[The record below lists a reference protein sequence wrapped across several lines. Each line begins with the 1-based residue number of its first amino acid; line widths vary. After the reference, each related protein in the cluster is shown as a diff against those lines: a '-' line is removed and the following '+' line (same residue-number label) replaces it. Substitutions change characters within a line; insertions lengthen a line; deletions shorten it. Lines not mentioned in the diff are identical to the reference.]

1 MAEDDGK
8 GSGRSRFKSKWGKII
23 KNTEQL
29 KNATDSFSKGKGKEA
44 NSQEDVDDFLKPSVE
59 RAAANRP
66 RLDVSIAQR
75 WPDPNE
81 VRQAGAFPPDGSQN
95 VNGWRKRRRR
105 EGLTVGFVKTVPET
119 IGHGGDETMD
129 PPSDIGIHKARA
141 LGAAADKRAMDH
153 GGAYPRP
160 PEHTGEPTLPDLAKL
175 ETPANIPTQPHREP
189 APPVQVEEQPP
200 PPRIGIIRAPTTYSG
215 SQDWSPISDY
225 DESPPMPN
233 INQLSLDTRPTEH
246 AQVTESPPRL
256 RVSPLPRDPNTL
268 AHKKEHDMRSSEAM
282 ALRRA
287 SAMIEPFEFE
297 AGDDLDL
304 NLGSYAAA
312 TAAYR
317 AEVAATP
324 PTSAVERAPV
334 VPPVDTPSPQSAASP
349 DSPSPFADTRYI
361 KRHSR
366 EAPPAPEHVQ
376 ATTILPAAPPPGK
389 RSPFADPK
397 YLQSRSK
404 DASPSRPP
412 RREDS
417 QQGRYLPGGT
427 QPIHI
432 TEPPSLD
439 SRQATV
445 PASQVATHER
455 SRSIRQ
461 QNADMS
467 FVVPQG
473 PRDPSPDK
481 SQRSAPRQA
490 PIHEQPSYMRAAH
503 STGYENVVPARPLPA
518 PRLATEPQARPDSR
532 DRSPPRN
539 RGPDPQATAQMPAPG
554 RLNGTSATSVNRFA
568 PAPSSHSRTNSHDQ
582 QSPQSIRSV
591 SGSAS
596 SPPMQHG
603 NFSRTTSPPSQHG
616 FVAYGQNQP
625 SLAARSNNVQSN
637 TSSSSQLGPPK
648 PSPYARGPSP
658 NGYFDVDRQHPTQPG
673 RSPMASLQASDA
685 SRPGSSHS
693 ARSFQP
699 PSHNPSMNDLAA
711 ESAFDD
717 FAGRAAHMKGVFRLT
732 AEKEQPSDS
741 CTPFMWLR
749 AAFWWYLRG
758 KSGLET
764 LLQQRGKSRDVEH
777 RELLAQPH
785 VDLAKTSW
793 MLADPLERYV
803 GVGSPDSRQPSDY
816 EALLKRDILIL
827 KGHLKSLAL
836 LMLRSNMM
844 PPPQSLIQGQDT
856 QIWLEYPRFTPDAA
870 AVLRGASGQRS
881 LIMDPQSSVVAPSD
895 ALPLGDSA
903 QYHYFHKCT
912 VNISLNTDDVNTDRV
927 SVPCNLTIL
936 RDRREYQSTV
946 IIASQSELVY
956 LRIAPRQSSS
966 TSLTWHDVSWKSGS
980 LAISINLPGG
990 IDVTVRFFEHDFRT
1004 LWNLVDH
1011 SRKVDYNVR
1020 PEKGEVLAH
1029 EAQLVE
1035 VQYVD
1040 SSNQRAFPTDKVSRC
1055 RAILWERFEEFQ
1067 HGGAVRKRH
1076 HGFRLVVATE
1086 PGHKSL
1092 SSFVHIL
1099 GADGPLNFEFITD
1112 AAAHGTTAMVVRI
1125 REEHRQCRIL
1135 LVFRDMDSRQ
1145 ALYNKLNGIDVK
1157 EHETIVGKM
1166 ALTGLNIQSVS
1177 EAIGVLSSGHNELAS
1192 LDWQRL
1198 GVTNHH
1204 VEDAG
1209 GRMPDTVESESL
1221 RIVAR
1226 HSHGCVT
1233 DRLNLDKGELL
1244 LRLPCTDT
1252 QTVQILRQPQTDM
1265 TMSIDARNAPHNVL
1279 DGIADVFKVAQN
1291 MTTVRTFKFAT
1302 PNDLHAFEA
1311 AITGFT
1317 VRYDGIA
1324 STLAISRRMMVVP
1337 IYHKWAASNVR
1348 IQIVANA
1355 QNTVIQLLAF
1365 MEDFA
1370 HAEALCFQ
1378 VKTTD
1383 VFETIKGDGKNKK
1396 WAIKMVDAKFTLP
1409 APQGKDEQFSPEEK
1423 ATRRF
1428 VNLEGLDY
1436 AQEHDDITVG
1446 FESQEGMCYILS
1458 LNRRGCLSCILRVS
1472 ANIIHSPRRF
1482 RKSAASR
1489 SDRQSI
1495 HVHETHLSIVVVIML
1510 VLIFLHSAKHSG
1522 SGTAFGVPR
1531 RARYRHLN
1539 PPFLVFDIGGVARLR
1554 DAARLHVISMVD

>member
-29 KNATDSFSKGKGKEA
+29 KTNASDSFASRKGKDA

-75 WPDPNE
+75 WPEPNE
-81 VRQAGAFPPDGSQN
+81 VRQAGELPPDGSHN
-95 VNGWRKRRRR
+95 INGWRKRRRR
-105 EGLTVGFVKTVPET
+105 EGLTVGFVKTLPET

-129 PPSDIGIHKARA
+129 PPSDVAVQKARA
-141 LGAAADKRAMDH
+141 LGAAADMRPMDQ
-153 GGAYPRP
+153 GAPYPRP
-160 PEHTGEPTLPDLAKL
+160 SGHTDEPTLPRVA
-175 ETPANIPTQPHREP
+175 EFTTTTNSPTQSHRDKI
-189 APPVQVEEQPP
+189 PPSHVEEQPP
-200 PPRIGIIRAPTTYSG
+200 PPRIGISRAPTAYSG
-215 SQDWSPISDY
+215 QDWSPISDY
-225 DESPPMPN
+225 DDAPPLPDVR
-233 INQLSLDTRPTEH
+233 QLSLDTRSIEQ
-246 AQVTESPPRL
+246 AQNTHSPPRL
-256 RVSPLPRDPNTL
+256 RISPIPRDPNTL
-268 AHKKEHDMRSSEAM
+268 VHKKEHNMRANEGM

-287 SAMIEPFEFE
+287 SAMIEPLEFE
-297 AGDDLDL
+297 AGDDLGLD
-304 NLGSYAAA
+304 LGSFAAA

-324 PTSAVERAPV
+324 PTPATERAPII
-334 VPPVDTPSPQSAASP
+334 PPVDTPSPHSIASP
-349 DSPSPFADTRYI
+349 DSPSPFADTKYI

-366 EAPPAPEHVQ
+366 EAPPAPEHTQ
-376 ATTILPAAPPPGK
+376 IQPTLQIAPPAGQ

-404 DASPSRPP
+404 DASPSRPA
-412 RREDS
+412 RRDDME
-417 QQGRYLPGGT
+417 QGSYFTGGS
-427 QPIHI
+427 QPIGS
-432 TEPPSLD
+432 TEPPPLD
-439 SRQATV
+439 SRQAV
-445 PASQVATHER
+445 ASSSLVTSQER

-461 QNADMS
+461 QHADMS

-481 SQRSAPRQA
+481 SQRPAQRQV
-490 PIHEQPSYMRAAH
+490 PMPEHPSYMRAAH
-503 STGYENVVPARPLPA
+503 STGYENVAPASTRPLPA
-518 PRLATEPQARPDSR
+518 PRVATESQVRPDSR
-532 DRSPPRN
+532 DRLPLRN
-539 RGPDPQATAQMPAPG
+539 PDFNTQAATQVPVYG
-554 RLNGTSATSVNRFA
+554 HSNGFGASANRFA
-568 PAPSSHSRTNSHDQ
+568 PAPGSHSRNNSQDQ
-582 QSPQSIRSV
+582 RSPQSLRSV
-591 SGSAS
+591 SDTTS
-596 SPPMQHG
+596 SPRLQSG
-603 NFSRTTSPPSQHG
+603 NLSRTTSPPSQPG
-616 FVAYGQNQP
+616 FIPYNQSQNH
-625 SLAARSNNVQSN
+625 LAARSNNVQHSA
-637 TSSSSQLGPPK
+637 SPSSQLGPPK

-658 NGYFDVDRQHPTQPG
+658 NGYFDMDRQQPIQPA

-685 SRPGSSHS
+685 SRPESSHS
-693 ARSFQP
+693 ARSFFTPLP
-699 PSHNPSMNDLAA
+699 PSHSPSTNDLAA

-717 FAGRAAHMKGVFRLT
+717 FAGRVAHMKGVFRLT
-732 AEKEQPSDS
+732 AEKEQVSES

-758 KSGLET
+758 KSGLEA
-764 LLQQRGKSRDVEH
+764 LLQQRAKSRDVEH

-793 MLADPLERYV
+793 MLADPLERYIAA
-803 GVGSPDSRQPSDY
+803 GSPNPRQQYDP
-816 EALLKRDILIL
+816 EALLRRDVSIL

-836 LMLRSNMM
+836 SMLRNNIM

-870 AVLRGASGQRS
+870 AVLRGASGRRS
-881 LIMDPQSSVVAPSD
+881 LIVDPQSSVTSPSD
-895 ALPLGDSA
+895 ALPLGDTPP
-903 QYHYFHKCT
+903 YHYFHRST

-936 RDRREYQSTV
+936 RDRREYQCTV
-946 IIASQSELVY
+946 VIASQSELVH
-956 LRIAPRQSSS
+956 LRISPRQSNS
-966 TSLTWHDVSWKSGS
+966 TTLTWQDVSWKTGS

-1004 LWNLVDH
+1004 LWKLVDH
-1011 SRKVDYNVR
+1011 SRKIDYNVR

-1040 SSNQRAFPTDKVSRC
+1040 SSNQRAFPSEKVSRC
-1055 RAILWERFEEFQ
+1055 RAMLWERCEEFQ

-1086 PGHKSL
+1086 PGHKGL
-1092 SSFVHIL
+1092 SSFVHLL
-1099 GADGPLNFEFITD
+1099 GADGPINFEFITD

-1135 LVFRDMDSRQ
+1135 LVFRDIDSRQ
-1145 ALYNKLNGIDVK
+1145 ALYNKLNGIDVQD
-1157 EHETIVGKM
+1157 HETIVGKM
-1166 ALTGLNIQSVS
+1166 ALAGLNIQSVT

-1192 LDWQRL
+1192 LSWQRL
-1198 GVTNHH
+1198 GVTNHLA
-1204 VEDAG
+1204 EESG
-1209 GRMPDTVESESL
+1209 GRVPDTVESESL

-1252 QTVQILRQPQTDM
+1252 QTVQILRQPQTDL
-1265 TMSIDARNAPHNVL
+1265 TMSIDARNASHNVL
-1279 DGIADVFKVAQN
+1279 DGVADVFKVAQN
-1291 MTTVRTFKFAT
+1291 MATVRTFTFAT

-1317 VRYDGIA
+1317 VRYDGLA

-1348 IQIVANA
+1348 IQIVANL

-1383 VFETIKGDGKNKK
+1383 VFESIKGDGKNKK

-1409 APQGKDEQFSPEEK
+1409 PTQGKDEQFSPEEK
-1423 ATRRF
+1423 AKRRF

-1446 FESQEGMCYILS
+1446 FETQEGTQQLFSTDDIC
-1458 LNRRGCLSCILRVS
+1458 CHLR
-1472 ANIIHSPRRF
+1472 
-1482 RKSAASR
+1482 
-1489 SDRQSI
+1489 
-1495 HVHETHLSIVVVIML
+1495 
-1510 VLIFLHSAKHSG
+1510 
-1522 SGTAFGVPR
+1522 
-1531 RARYRHLN
+1531 
-1539 PPFLVFDIGGVARLR
+1539 
-1554 DAARLHVISMVD
+1554 RLHQLTFHTARDDFAKALPAAATGKAFSFKRRI